1 MRAKWWIASVIAVL
15 LIGAGLVLR
24 RKPAPTVAPHQSAA
38 VTAPV
43 TGDVTVQG
51 KIRPQHVIGVS
62 AGIPGFIEAMLV
74 DPGQEVFQ
82 GQVLARIGA
91 QSLESNR
98 ENASNALDR
107 AQEQVTNAESALASA
122 RLESSRAD
130 ADGTRSRLNL
140 ERAEKA
146 YNRQATLYREGATP
160 RLTYEKA
167 EAEFEAAKKD
177 FDIMDAAVRSGREH
191 VQAAQKD
198 VDNARKLAAN
208 QRAALEDAQNNMAA
222 SEVHSPVDGY
232 VVAREGEVGKSA
244 EEVGDRLFTIA
255 SDLFALEVVLE
266 PKDDVL
272 KRIIPGM
279 PVTVNVLDLDGA
291 SFEGKVKEI
300 KDKEHQAIV
309 EFGST
314 NLGVKPGMIA
324 DVRFKFQ

>member
-15 LIGAGLVLR
+15 VIGAGLALR
-24 RKPAPTVAPHQSAA
+24 RKPAPVAAPRQSV

-51 KIRPQHVIGVS
+51 KIRPQHVVGVS
-62 AGIPGFIEAMLV
+62 AGVPGFIEAMLV
-74 DPGQEVFQ
+74 DPGQEVFE

-98 ENASNALDR
+98 ENAANALDR

-146 YNRQATLYREGATP
+146 YNRQQSLFREGATP

-167 EAEFEAAKKD
+167 TAEFEAAKKD
-177 FDIMDAAVRSGREH
+177 FDIMDAAVRSGRDH
-191 VQAAQKD
+191 VQATQKD
-198 VDNARKLAAN
+198 VDNARKLAAG
-208 QRAALEDAQNNMAA
+208 QRAVLEEAQNNMAA

-232 VVAREGEVGKSA
+232 VVAREGEVGKNA
-244 EEVGDRLFTIA
+244 EEVGDRLYTVA

-266 PKDDVL
+266 PKDELL

-279 PVTVNVLDLDGA
+279 PATVNVLDLDGA
-291 SFEGKVKEI
+291 SFQGTVKEI
-300 KDKEHQAIV
+300 KDKEHQAII
-309 EFGST
+309 EFGSA
-314 NLGVKPGMIA
+314 NPGVKPGMIA